1 MMTETKINKPVRTL
15 GPSSVDTHVP
25 RHIPPT
31 ADDPPNAFANEDR
44 LLLGDIPPPSAAPT
58 RELATPS
65 KLSSSRTA
73 SALARLS
80 AVDVNHG
87 SCSSALYMHVSYTVR

>member
-1 MMTETKINKPVRTL
+1 MTRTSR
-15 GPSSVDTHVP
+15 G
-25 RHIPPT
+25 IFPPT
-31 ADDPPNAFANEDR
+31 ADDPPNAFASEDR
-44 LLLGDIPPPSAAPT
+44 RVPGAFPPPSAAPT

-65 KLSSSRTA
+65 KLSSSNTA